1 MKTRTLAGLLAGF
14 VLIAASN
21 VTAADAKTTASPALK
36 ADKAETSATQ
46 SFKKFE
52 AKKFEA
58 KKFEAKK
65 ADAKPAEKK

>member
-21 VTAADAKTTASPALK
+21 VMAADAKTTASPALK

-46 SFKKFE
+46 SL
-52 AKKFEA
+52 KKFEA